1 MTPMRVLPF
10 LFLLSAAAAC
20 HTKDE
25 ARALVTAVDAYRAA
39 PNDDKPAKADVLDK
53 VECSDKDICAVKEA
67 CRKSADATARGLRL
81 QKEVEKGSHDSGA
94 YPDDLAQKWKQASSD
109 LAEGYGYLEDC
120 RNKTQALKERFGI

>member
-1 MTPMRVLPF
+1 MLVAF
-10 LFLLSAAAAC
+10 AGC

-25 ARALVTAVDAYRAA
+25 ARAVVSAVDAFRAA
-39 PNDDKPAKADVLDK
+39 NNDEKPAKADALDK

-81 QKEVEKGSHDSGA
+81 QKEVQEKSLDAGP
-94 YPDDLAQKWKQASSD
+94 YPDDLAAKWKQASSD
-109 LAEGYGYLEDC
+109 LQEGYGFLEDC